1 MEVAM
6 MARRILLVE
15 DSQAQAEHIQ
25 LLLEEKGYRVDVANN
40 GRKALEQVHA
50 VPFDLILADTIM
62 PEMDGYTLCQAL
74 KSDPQTKWMP
84 FVFLSERRSELDIMK
99 GLALGADNFIFKP
112 CEDDHLVQRIHRIFE
127 HLELRSQGYT
137 DMKVSLRLGDRQVV
151 ITPDKQQIVELLCS
165 TYEEL
170 CQVNARLGEHSSN
183 LEAEVQSRT
192 HQLRE
197 AEAKYRMLIE
207 QLPAV
212 TYIAAPDAMGHLLY
226 VSPQIEPLLGF
237 SVDEW
242 LADPNLWTK
251 QLHAADQ
258 QRILAEYAR
267 SIADRTEFSSEY
279 RMLARDGHEVWVR
292 AEATVIR
299 DETGHPKFMQGI
311 MFDITERKRAEG
323 ELAQQR
329 EALYQTEKV
338 ATMGQLLAGVAHE
351 LNNPLAVVSCYA
363 ELLGEQTR
371 GGPLAER
378 VAKINQ
384 AAQRCVRIVKSFLT
398 LARQHPPERHEVQLN
413 DTIKEA
419 MELMA
424 YPLRVDGVE
433 VHINPAEE
441 LPPIWADPHQLHQ
454 VVVHLVSNAHQA
466 LRESIR
472 PRQLTVSTCYDP
484 PRSRVYLGVADTGPG
499 IPPELQGRIFEPF
512 FTTKPPRQGTGL
524 GLPLC
529 QGIIEAHG
537 GAIRVESK
545 PGEGT
550 LFVVE
555 LPIAARPT
563 GVPEGRMDDMLA
575 SPQAGAILV
584 VDDEPEV
591 ANVLA
596 ELLMIDG
603 HRVDTAANGAVAL
616 RKLQECAYDLILS
629 DLRMPEMDGP
639 GLYQALERHLPA
651 LSQRMIFMTGDA
663 LTPETQGFLAG
674 TVVPSVSKP
683 FSLEEIRRLIQ
694 QMLQA
699 RTT

>member
-1 MEVAM
+1 MI
-6 MARRILLVE
+6 ARRILVVE
-15 DSQAQAEHIQ
+15 DSQTQAAHIQ
-25 LLLEEKGYRVDVANN
+25 LLLEGKGYRVDVVSN

-50 VPFDLILADTIM
+50 APFDLILADIVM
-62 PEMDGYTLCQAL
+62 PEMDGYALCQAL
-74 KSDPQTKWMP
+74 KSDPQTKWTP
-84 FVFLSERRSELDIMK
+84 FVFLSERGSALDIMK
-99 GLALGADNFIFKP
+99 GLALGADNFIPKP
-112 CEDDHLVQRIHRIFE
+112 FEDDYLVQRIRRIFE
-127 HLELRSQGYT
+127 HLELRSQGYAE
-137 DMKVSLRLGDRQVV
+137 MKVSLRLGDRQVV
-151 ITPDKQQIVELLCS
+151 ITPDKQQIVELLFS

-170 CQVNARLGEHSSN
+170 CQVNARLGEHSRN
-183 LEAEVQSRT
+183 LEVEVQSRT

-197 AEAKYRMLIE
+197 AEAKYRMLVE

-242 LADPNLWTK
+242 LGDPSLWAK

-258 QRILAEYAR
+258 QRIMAEYAH
-267 SIADRTEFSSEY
+267 SIADRTGFSTEY
-279 RMLARDGHEVWVR
+279 RMLARDGRIVWVR
-292 AEATVIR
+292 TEATVIL
-299 DETGHPKFMQGI
+299 DDSGHPKFMQGI
-311 MFDITERKRAEG
+311 MFDITDRRRAEE
-323 ELAQQR
+323 ELEQQR
-329 EALYQTEKV
+329 KTLYQTEKV

-363 ELLGEQTR
+363 ELLAEQTR
-371 GGPLAER
+371 GGPLEER
-378 VAKINQ
+378 VTKVSQ

-413 DTIKEA
+413 DTVKEA

-424 YPLRVDGVE
+424 YPLLVDGVE
-433 VHINPAEE
+433 VHINLAED
-441 LPPIWADPHQLHQ
+441 LLPIWADPYQLHQ
-454 VVVHLVSNAHQA
+454 VVVHLVANAHQA
-466 LRESIR
+466 LRASTR
-472 PRQLTVSTCYDP
+472 PRQLMVSTCYDP

-499 IPPELQGRIFEPF
+499 IPPEIQGRIFEPF
-512 FTTKPPRQGTGL
+512 FTTKPSGQGTGL

-529 QGIIEAHG
+529 QGIIAAHAG
-537 GAIRVESK
+537 VIRVESR

-550 LFVVE
+550 LFVIE
-555 LPIAARPT
+555 LPMTARPT
-563 GVPEGRMDDMLA
+563 SVPEVQRDDMLA
-575 SPQAGAILV
+575 SLQTGAILV

-603 HRVDTAANGAVAL
+603 HQVDTAANGAVAL
-616 RKLQECAYDLILS
+616 RKLRERTYDLILS

-639 GLYQALERHLPA
+639 GLYQALERHHPV

-663 LTPETQGFLAG
+663 LAPETQGFLAR

-683 FSLEEIRRLIQ
+683 FSVQEIRRVIQ
-694 QMLQA
+694 QMLQVKA
-699 RTT
+699 T